1 MTAQPYDDPFAVS
14 EKHPSLSFKDAP
26 VGTSYTGKVVERP
39 ALVQARDYET
49 GERATWD
56 DGNPKM
62 TVVTTLEVNGEK
74 VSLWAPKPSAMF
86 AAMGEAQQQA
96 GATIAP
102 GGTLT
107 VEYVG
112 DKPNERNPRLNPQ
125 KQYRVT
131 YQPPDAF
138 GQQEASA
145 SGVQATVVPRTYG
158 TPKQDSEPP
167 F

>member
-1 MTAQPYDDPFAVS
+1 MSQQQHYDDPFATS
-14 EKHPSLSFKDAP
+14 ERHPSLSFKDKP
-26 VGTSYTGKVVERP
+26 IGTRYVCKVVERP
-39 ALVQARDYET
+39 NMVQARDFET

-62 TVVTTLEVNGEK
+62 TVVTGVEVNGERM
-74 VSLWAPKPSAMF
+74 SLWAPKPSAMF

-96 GATIAP
+96 GAQIAP

-112 DKPNERNPRLNPQ
+112 DKPNEKNPRLNAA

-131 YQPPDAF
+131 YEPPSAFDTGQPGGA
-138 GQQEASA
+138 AA
-145 SGVQATVVPRTYG
+145 SGAGGQAS
-158 TPKQDSEPP
+158 SEPP